1 MARYTLYGFNAST
14 YVRTV
19 RMLLHEKGIE
29 YDQVPVDILH
39 GEGRSEEHLKRHP
52 FGKIPAF
59 ESNGV
64 SLFETSAITE
74 LIEGEN
80 TGEPRFIPQDTIER
94 ARMRQWMDC
103 IDDYTYP
110 QVVGTLVWQRVV
122 NPALEVPTDE
132 DVVSEAMPDVRRHF
146 GLFDRALGENPY
158 LAGAS
163 LTLADLYLAPIM
175 AYVSMTPEG
184 EQLLGEH
191 ANVGRWWKEIQQRQ
205 SFIDTPPM

>member
-29 YDQVPVDILH
+29 YDQVPVNILQ
-39 GEGRSEEHLKRHP
+39 GEGRSEAHLARHP

-80 TGEPRFIPQDTIER
+80 PGEPRFIPPDVIER

-110 QVVGTLVWQRVV
+110 DVVGTLVWQRVV

-132 DVVSEAMPDVRRHF
+132 DVVKEAMPAVRKHF

-158 LAGAS
+158 LAGS
-163 LTLADLYLAPIM
+163 TPTLADLYLAPIM
-175 AYVSMTPEG
+175 AYVSMTDEG

-191 ANVGRWWKEIQQRQ
+191 ANIARWWGEMQQRQ